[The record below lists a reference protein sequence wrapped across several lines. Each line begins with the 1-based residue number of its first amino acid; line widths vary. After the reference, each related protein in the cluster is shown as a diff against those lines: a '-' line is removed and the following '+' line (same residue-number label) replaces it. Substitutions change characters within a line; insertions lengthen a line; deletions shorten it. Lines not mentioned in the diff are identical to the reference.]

1 MYFYKLDDIVNKY
14 NNLYHSTIK
23 VNPVDVKSNIYIDF
37 NKECNEEDPRFEVGF
52 HVRISK
58 HKKIFAKGYTP
69 N

>member
-14 NNLYHSTIK
+14 DNLYHSTIK

-37 NKECNEEDPRFEVGF
+37 NKESNEEDPRFEVGY